1 MTTQNIVEIVAG
13 IIVSIGGAGFIV
25 IALSSWL
32 GKIWANRL
40 MQNEKAEHARALE
53 SLRNQLTN
61 ETESY
66 KVKLRK
72 SEFIFEKEY
81 QAASEFVSLRRSF
94 LPTFSNPHMEW
105 EDACV
110 HIAHDLGNI
119 ETQLDSYLSKHGAIL
134 TEEIRDHISHSEG
147 IAMENKFIVPG
158 KDVSSSA
165 INAVKDMFEKLD
177 AAEEGLINLVRSQSS
192 T

>member
-1 MTTQNIVEIVAG
+1 MTTQNIIEMVAG
-13 IIVSIGGAGFIV
+13 VIVSIGGGGVIV
-25 IALSSWL
+25 FALSSWL
-32 GKIWANRL
+32 GKVWANRL

-53 SLRNQLTN
+53 ALRNQLTN

-94 LPTFSNPHMEW
+94 LPNFSNPHMDW
-105 EDACV
+105 EDACKR
-110 HIAHDLGNI
+110 IASNFEKI
-119 ETQLDSYLSKHGAIL
+119 ENQLDSYLSKHGAIL
-134 TEEIRDHISHSEG
+134 TEEIRDFISYAEG
-147 IAMENKFIVPG
+147 IAMENKHIDPAHG
-158 KDVSSSA
+158 VSSSEITA
-165 INAVKDMFEKLD
+165 ARDMFVQLD
-177 AAEEGLINLVRSQSS
+177 LAEASLISLVRSQSS